1 MCYLIILFNFIGYL
15 LNIMKL
21 KKREV
26 VYFNNSTQKIS
37 LRKYSW
43 FATIKWNLS
52 SIVKRHNIA
61 Q

>member
-1 MCYLIILFNFIGYL
+1 VLFDNFVLLYGLVL